1 MEERVSTKDLLV
13 TTYADVRKDITAKTV
28 KVCSHIIKLCI
39 SGERKNTEFPS
50 YRHRPFQICTKPLFQ
65 SETKCEAIDDKLFF
79 ILMQIILIFSRKV
92 LQCVVILVSGICS
105 QLIPISSFQFLFM
118 TLDKQMLTLYCP
130 DNSHVG

>member
-28 KVCSHIIKLCI
+28 KVCSQIIKLCI
-39 SGERKNTEFPS
+39 CGERKNTQFPS

-79 ILMQIILIFSRKV
+79 YSHANNTHFLKKGLAVCCDFSVWHLLSVDPDILLS
-92 LQCVVILVSGICS
+92 VS
-105 QLIPISSFQFLFM
+105 FYD
-118 TLDKQMLTLYCP
+118 T
-130 DNSHVG
+130 

>member
-39 SGERKNTEFPS
+39 SGERKNTQFPS

-65 SETKCEAIDDKLFF
+65 SETKCEAIDHYLFF
-79 ILMQIILIFSRKV
+79 YFHANKTHFLKKGFSLGLVLKVRVLVSRKNG
-92 LQCVVILVSGICS
+92 LFFN
-105 QLIPISSFQFLFM
+105 IPNI
-118 TLDKQMLTLYCP
+118 D
-130 DNSHVG
+130 

>member
-39 SGERKNTEFPS
+39 SGERNNTQFPS

-79 ILMQIILIFSRKV
+79 ILMQIILIFSRK
-92 LQCVVILVSGICS
+92 
-105 QLIPISSFQFLFM
+105 F
-118 TLDKQMLTLYCP
+118 
-130 DNSHVG
+130 